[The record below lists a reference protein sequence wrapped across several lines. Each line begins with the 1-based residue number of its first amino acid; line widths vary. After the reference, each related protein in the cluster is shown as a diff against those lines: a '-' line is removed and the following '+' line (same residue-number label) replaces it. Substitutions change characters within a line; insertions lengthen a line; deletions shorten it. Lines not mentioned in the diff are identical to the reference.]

1 MRGKKKPKYGVWI
14 LSDQLS
20 PDIASLQKLPKAE
33 TRLVIIEAQ
42 AVPVG
47 RTCHKKKL
55 ILHFASM
62 RHFRD
67 ELTEL
72 GYEVDYYAID
82 DKDAKVKAAA
92 AEGVAGLLRYFV
104 KTSGVK
110 VLRWMEPNE
119 YDLLQQYRTMFEDFP
134 VETECVRNNQFINSL
149 DEFKDWEKSQDDLVM
164 ENYYRI
170 IRRKMNILM
179 EGDYPTGGRWNYDI
193 ENRVP
198 PMENMDI
205 PPLPVLRE
213 DRYVKA
219 VTPVVEKL
227 FPSYYGLA
235 KGFWLPVTRKAAG
248 EWFQDFVD
256 NRLRLFGMYQDAM
269 IKENSYMY
277 HSVISPM
284 MNIGLIKPIDT
295 VKAVENSYYHSNT
308 PINSAEGFIR
318 QVIGWREY
326 VRGIYWSQMPAYR
339 EVNFFNCDAPV
350 PSMFEDGKSRMN
362 CVKVIVEQ
370 THDTGYAHHIQRLM
384 IVGNFCLLAG
394 VQPELAAKWFLEK
407 YVDAYEW
414 VVLPNVLG
422 MILFADGGY
431 LGTKPYAASANYI
444 GKMSNYCKG
453 CFYKPRKR
461 VGERACPFNFLYW
474 HFLHRN
480 TDVLKDNKRMSMV
493 FNLLKRKTESEIQ
506 LVERSVEKFFE
517 KIRKYGTD
525 RLIR

>member
-1 MRGKKKPKYGVWI
+1 MCAKKSNLGVWI

-20 PDIASLQKLPKAE
+20 TDIAPLDKLKPAD
-33 TRLVIIEAQ
+33 TRIVLIEAQ
-42 AVPVG
+42 AIPLD
-47 RTCHKKKL
+47 RKCHKKKL
-55 ILHFASM
+55 VLHFASM

-67 ELTEL
+67 ELKKL
-72 GYEVDYYAID
+72 GYQVDYYPID
-82 DKDAKVKAAA
+82 EKNAKKKAAA
-92 AEGVAGLLRYFV
+92 EQGVAGILRHFV
-104 KTSGVK
+104 ETSK
-110 VLRWMEPNE
+110 ITKLRWMEPNE
-119 YDLLQQYRTMFEDFP
+119 YDLLHTYQKMFKDFP
-134 VETECVRNNQFINSL
+134 IATECVKNNQFINSL
-149 DEFKDWEKSQDDLVM
+149 DKFKAWEKSQDDLVM

-170 IRRKMNILM
+170 VRRKMNILM
-179 EGDYPTGGRWNYDI
+179 EGDFPTGGRWNYDI

-205 PPLPVLRE
+205 PPLPSANN
-213 DRYVKA
+213 DKYVKQVIPA
-219 VTPVVEKL
+219 VNEL
-227 FPSYYGLA
+227 FPDFFGTAENFY
-235 KGFWLPVTRKAAG
+235 LPVTRKAAG
-248 EWFQDFVD
+248 LWFDDFVD
-256 NRLRLFGMYQDAM
+256 KRLRLFGMYQDAM
-269 IKENSYMY
+269 VKENWYMY

-284 MNIGLIKPIDT
+284 MNIGLLDPLKT
-295 VKAVENSYYHSNT
+295 VKSVEDSYYNSNT

-326 VRGIYWSQMPAYR
+326 VRGIYWSRMPEYR
-339 EVNFFNCDAPV
+339 EVNFFKCEATV
-350 PSMFEDGKSRMN
+350 PEMFEHGKTRMN
-362 CVKVIVEQ
+362 CVRLIVEQ
-370 THDTGYAHHIQRLM
+370 TQELGYAHHIQRLM

-394 VQPELAAKWFLEK
+394 VDPKEAAKWFLEK

-480 TDVLKDNKRMSMV
+480 TDVLKDNKRMNMV
-493 FNLLKRKTESEIQ
+493 FNLLRRKSPSEIQ
-506 LVERSVEKFFE
+506 LVERSVEKFFD
-517 KIRKYGTD
+517 KIHKHGTD